1 MSTPDAASDRCCED
15 PASAHA
21 GCAGSAPGTPTLD
34 EESAADLAGTLK
46 VLADP
51 VRLRLLELLA
61 TSPSGEV
68 CACDLVEPLG
78 RSQPT
83 VSHHLKVLREAGL
96 VRSER
101 RGTWIWYSV
110 CRPEVHRTLL
120 ALQKVTGL
128 DSSDS
133 SDSPGSS
140 LKLLPA

>member
-1 MSTPDAASDRCCED
+1 MSTPNTPSDACCEG
-15 PASAHA
+15 A
-21 GCAGSAPGTPTLD
+21 GCTSSVVAATPTLD
-34 EESAADLAGTLK
+34 EASAADLAATLK

-83 VSHHLKVLREAGL
+83 ISHHLKVLRQAGL
-96 VRSER
+96 VRAER
-101 RGTWIWYSV
+101 RGTWIWYSLCHPQV
-110 CRPEVHRTLL
+110 RR
-120 ALQKVTGL
+120 ALQALQVVTGV
-128 DSSDS
+128 DT
-133 SDSPGSS
+133 S